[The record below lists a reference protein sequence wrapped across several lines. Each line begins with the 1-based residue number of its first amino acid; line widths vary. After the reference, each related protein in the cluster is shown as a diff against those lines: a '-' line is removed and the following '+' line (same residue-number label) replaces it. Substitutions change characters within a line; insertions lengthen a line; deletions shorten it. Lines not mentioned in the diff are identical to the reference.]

1 MKINKPPLNEE
12 NFSNEKL
19 CFLEE
24 QSIHRVPFFQTHDTM
39 MEGEKEEKE
48 GKKNNTVE
56 TSCIARFKLYIHVI
70 SYENSENGKGH
81 QE

>member
-48 GKKNNTVE
+48 RKKNNTVE
-56 TSCIARFKLYIHVI
+56 TSCIARFKLYIRVI
-70 SYENSENGKGH
+70 SYGNSENGKGH